1 VVIAASGCQ
10 DSVVIDVSSRE
21 AGTRNRKVYG
31 VIQEFVGQTLT
42 LISSEEINVGT
53 GVTAQSKDL
62 IFFGEVLSSVPERGA
77 KWSTNVRVKRRML
90 IV

>member
-1 VVIAASGCQ
+1 MVIAASGCQ

-21 AGTRNRKVYG
+21 VGTRNRKVYG

-42 LISSEEINVGT
+42 LISSEEIAASTV
-53 GVTAQSKDL
+53 VTAQSKDL
-62 IFFGEVLSSVPERGA
+62 IFFGEVLDCVPERGA
-77 KWSTNVRVKRRML
+77 KWTTSVRVKRRML